1 MAETPTAMNLKT
13 PLSQFIIDEESSAF
27 DMPNIGNNK
36 RLPQQYR
43 ERPRHS
49 SQTDFTEFLKKREE
63 EEKEN
68 HFDAQINLILNSFAK
83 QYMREYIKMKIKAS
97 VFDTIDK
104 ELNRK
109 SFTSIPQY
117 YHLKKKD
124 LKSPRHPN
132 QVDNMS
138 KELQQTEGFQPVYSL
153 RYIII
158 TSISIIFIHCDYALY
173 FFALIAIKSLKKH
186 KKYIYNI

>member
-27 DMPNIGNNK
+27 DVPSGNK
-36 RLPQQYR
+36 RQQPQYR

-68 HFDAQINLILNSFAK
+68 HFDAQINLILNCFAK

-124 LKSPRHPN
+124 LKSPRHPHL
-132 QVDNMS
+132 QENMS

-153 RYIII
+153 RYIMII
-158 TSISIIFIHCDYALY
+158 ITTSISISFILAIMR
-173 FFALIAIKSLKKH
+173 FFSLQLNH
-186 KKYIYNI
+186 